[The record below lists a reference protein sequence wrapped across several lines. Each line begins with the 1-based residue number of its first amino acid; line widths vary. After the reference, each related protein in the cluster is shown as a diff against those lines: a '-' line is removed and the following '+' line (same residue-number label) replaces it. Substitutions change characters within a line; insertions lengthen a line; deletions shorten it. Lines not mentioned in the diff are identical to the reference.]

1 VALAANII
9 VPILLFLLCSA
20 SIWMNWRDSRRAKSI
35 QARHAQAL
43 PLIRQAAV
51 LHEYADVADLLC
63 SKLEELRHHWTSA
76 GQELARPLAR
86 TFTDQL
92 NGWPRNDTFT
102 LCEPLV
108 SFRGLYEYHVGAVK
122 RNFPNF
128 SSNTISNAYP
138 CYDPL
143 ITVLRNLQIH
153 AAQLRDDGR
162 KLMESSAVGLT
173 R

>member
-1 VALAANII
+1 MALAINII
-9 VPILLFLLCSA
+9 APILLFLLCSA
-20 SIWMNWRDSRRAKSI
+20 SIWMNWRDSRRVKSI

-43 PLIRQAAV
+43 PLIRQSAV

-63 SKLEELRHHWTSA
+63 SSIEELRNHWTSA

-92 NGWPRNDTFT
+92 NGWPHNNTFT
-102 LCEPLV
+102 LCESLV
-108 SFRGLYEYHVGAVK
+108 AFRGLYEYHVGAVK
-122 RNFPNF
+122 CNFPKF

-143 ITVLRNLQIH
+143 LTVLRNLQIH
-153 AAQLRDDGR
+153 AAQLREEGSR
-162 KLMESSAVGLT
+162 VMKASE
-173 R
+173 